1 LHEFTIFFAESLKDD
16 DSFVDVP
23 SASWFNERLQLCL
36 RHTLFEASIL
46 MSASLEEM
54 RVSFPSPATNVPHN
68 VASTSFSRVRLQ

>member
-1 LHEFTIFFAESLKDD
+1 MSLLFFAESLKN

-23 SASWFNERLQLCL
+23 SNSWFNERLRRCL

-54 RVSFPSPATNVPHN
+54 KVGFPVLYANAPHTI
-68 VASTSFSRVRLQ
+68 ASTSFSLAWL